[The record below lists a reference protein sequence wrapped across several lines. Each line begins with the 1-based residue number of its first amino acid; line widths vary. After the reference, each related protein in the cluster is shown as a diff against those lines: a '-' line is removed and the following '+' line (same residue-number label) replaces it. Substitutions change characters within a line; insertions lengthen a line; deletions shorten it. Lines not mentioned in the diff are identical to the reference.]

1 MKVDCINFE
10 KTGQFSRIFLDY
22 INQKNS
28 LNDFYTTFPSLEN
41 IEELSKNYTL
51 VNRGALVQSLNK
63 QYEEFSITK
72 ITSQNI
78 DLLQKE
84 NTFTVTTGHQLNLAT
99 GPLFFVF
106 KIITTINLAKELK
119 AKYPNKDFV
128 PIFWMASEDHDF
140 EEINHFYL
148 FGKKYEW
155 NSVQKG
161 AVGRFSTKG
170 ISEVLSQFPET
181 IELINEAYSQPTLSK
196 ATRYLVNKLF
206 GEQGL
211 VILDADDVNLK
222 TEFSSIVEKE
232 LFERKSEKAVLAT
245 SEKLEALD
253 YKAQVHPRE
262 INLFYLTDDLRERIL
277 FEEGVFKVNNRT
289 IAFSEEEIKEE
300 LKNHPERFSPNVIL
314 RPVYQQQILP
324 NLAYIG
330 GPGELAYWF
339 QLKGVFELYNIPFPI
354 IMPRNFGLLLDQ
366 NTQHKIE
373 KVGLN
378 EEDLFKS
385 YNELKTAYLHE
396 HSQIEPSISEEV
408 EGIKTVFHKVIE
420 KASSVDGS
428 LQGAMEAEWQR
439 LEKQFD
445 SIEKRIKKAEERKHE
460 TALKQ
465 LESLKE
471 KLFPHGGLQE
481 RHENIFSFL
490 VNEPELLNTLTEK
503 CNPLDFSMNVFNL

>member
-1 MKVDCINFE
+1 MEVSCIDFE
-10 KTGQFSRIFLDY
+10 KTGQFSRLFLDY
-22 INQKNS
+22 INQKDS
-28 LNDFYTTFPSLEN
+28 LKDFYTAFPSLEN
-41 IEELSKNYTL
+41 MEALSENYTL
-51 VNRGALVQSLNK
+51 VNREVLVRSLEN
-63 QYEEFSITK
+63 QYKGFSVSEA
-72 ITSQNI
+72 TSQNI
-78 DLLQKE
+78 GLLKSE
-84 NTFTVTTGHQLNLAT
+84 NTFTVTTGHQLNLAS

-119 AKYPNKDFV
+119 AKYPNKNFV
-128 PIFWMASEDHDF
+128 PVFWMASEDHDF

-155 NSVQKG
+155 NSTQTG
-161 AVGRFSTKG
+161 AVGRFSTQG
-170 ISEVLSQFPET
+170 VSEVLSQLPES
-181 IELINEAYSQPTLSK
+181 IELLNKAYSQPTLSE
-196 ATRYLVNKLF
+196 ATRYLVNELF

-211 VILDADDVNLK
+211 IILDADDVDLK
-222 TEFSSIVEKE
+222 KEFSPIAEKE
-232 LFERKSEKAVLAT
+232 LFDRKSEKAVVTT

-262 INLFYLTDDLRERIL
+262 INLFYLIDDLRERII
-277 FEEGVFKVNNRT
+277 FEDGAFKVNNRT
-289 IAFSEEEIKEE
+289 ITFSEAEMKAE

-373 KVGLN
+373 KTGLS
-378 EEDLFKS
+378 EVDLFKP
-385 YNELKTAYLHE
+385 YDVLKAAYLLE
-396 HSQIEPSISEEV
+396 HSQTEPSISEEV
-408 EGIKTVFHKVIE
+408 EGMKTVFEKVIK
-420 KASSVDGS
+420 KATAVDGS
-428 LQGAMEAEWQR
+428 LNGAMQAEWQR

-471 KLFPHGGLQE
+471 KLFPNSGLQE

-490 VNEPELLNTLTEK
+490 VNEPDLLRSLTTALS
-503 CNPLDFSMNVFNL
+503 PLDFRFNIFKL